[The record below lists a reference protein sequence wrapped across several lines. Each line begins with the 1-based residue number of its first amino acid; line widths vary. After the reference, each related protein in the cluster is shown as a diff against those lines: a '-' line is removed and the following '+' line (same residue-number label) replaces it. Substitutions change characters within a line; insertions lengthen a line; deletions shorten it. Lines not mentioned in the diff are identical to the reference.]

1 MALSPMLLPTPTS
14 VPTTA
19 RGPLMPSP
27 AMAMAV
33 EAMATVDAATAVA
46 TTARGRLRPSPATV
60 MAVEATAMVDVATA
74 VATTARGRLRPS
86 PATAMDVAMEATAV
100 ATAGTTVELRS
111 KRSELSLCEDRSV
124 FHENSTQKVLEK

>member
-1 MALSPMLLPTPTS
+1 MGMALSPMPLPTPTL

-19 RGPLMPSP
+19 RGLLM
-27 AMAMAV
+27 
-33 EAMATVDAATAVA
+33 
-46 TTARGRLRPSPATV
+46 LSPATV
-60 MAVEATAMVDVATA
+60 MAVVMAMVDVATA

-86 PATAMDVAMEATAV
+86 PATAMDAAMEATAA

-111 KRSELSLCEDRSV
+111 KSSELSLCEDRSV

>member
-1 MALSPMLLPTPTS
+1 M
-14 VPTTA
+14 
-19 RGPLMPSP
+19 G
-27 AMAMAV
+27 

-46 TTARGRLRPSPATV
+46 TTARGRLRPSPAMV

-86 PATAMDVAMEATAV
+86 PATATDVAME

-111 KRSELSLCEDRSV
+111 KRSELSLCEDRSA

>member
-1 MALSPMLLPTPTS
+1 MLSPATAMA
-14 VPTTA
+14 VEAMAMVDVATTA
-19 RGPLMPSP
+19 ATMARGRLRPSP

-33 EAMATVDAATAVA
+33 EAM
-46 TTARGRLRPSPATV
+46 
-60 MAVEATAMVDVATA
+60 AMVDVATA

-86 PATAMDVAMEATAV
+86 PATATDAAMEATAA

>member
-1 MALSPMLLPTPTS
+1 M
-14 VPTTA
+14 
-19 RGPLMPSP
+19 G
-27 AMAMAV
+27 

-46 TTARGRLRPSPATV
+46 TTARGRLRPSPAMV
-60 MAVEATAMVDVATA
+60 MTVEATAMADVAMA

-111 KRSELSLCEDRSV
+111 KRSEMSLCEDRSV
-124 FHENSTQKVLEK
+124 FHENST

>member
-1 MALSPMLLPTPTS
+1 MAMASAMLPATPTALSPMPLPTPTL
-14 VPTTA
+14 VHTTA

-27 AMAMAV
+27 AMVMAV
-33 EAMATVDAATAVA
+33 EAMAMVDVVMAVEA
-46 TTARGRLRPSPATV
+46 MARGRLRPS
-60 MAVEATAMVDVATA
+60 
-74 VATTARGRLRPS
+74 R
-86 PATAMDVAMEATAV
+86 ATAMDVAMEATAV

>member
-1 MALSPMLLPTPTS
+1 MGMPTL
-14 VPTTA
+14 VP
-19 RGPLMPSP
+19 
-27 AMAMAV
+27 
-33 EAMATVDAATAVA
+33 

-60 MAVEATAMVDVATA
+60 MAVVMAMVATA

-86 PATAMDVAMEATAV
+86 PAMVMDVAMEAMAA

-124 FHENSTQKVLEK
+124 FHENSMQKIFKKKIHPKKKNPKKKKKKKKKKS

>member
-1 MALSPMLLPTPTS
+1 M
-14 VPTTA
+14 
-19 RGPLMPSP
+19 G
-27 AMAMAV
+27 
-33 EAMATVDAATAVA
+33 VDAATAVA

-60 MAVEATAMVDVATA
+60 MAVEATAMADVAMA
-74 VATTARGRLRPS
+74 VEATARGRLRPS

-124 FHENSTQKVLEK
+124 FHENSMQKVLEK

>member
-14 VPTTA
+14 GPSTA
-19 RGPLMPSP
+19 RGPLMLSP
-27 AMAMAV
+27 ATAMAL

-46 TTARGRLRPSPATV
+46 TTARGRLRPSPAMAT
-60 MAVEATAMVDVATA
+60 AVEATAMVA

>member
-1 MALSPMLLPTPTS
+1 MASATLPATPMALLPTLLPTPTS
-14 VPTTA
+14 VP
-19 RGPLMPSP
+19 
-27 AMAMAV
+27 
-33 EAMATVDAATAVA
+33 

-60 MAVEATAMVDVATA
+60 MAVEATAMVDAVTA

-100 ATAGTTVELRS
+100 ATAGTTGELRS

>member
-1 MALSPMLLPTPTS
+1 MGTPTL

-19 RGPLMPSP
+19 RGPLM
-27 AMAMAV
+27 
-33 EAMATVDAATAVA
+33 
-46 TTARGRLRPSPATV
+46 LSPATA
-60 MAVEATAMVDVATA
+60 MAVATA

-86 PATAMDVAMEATAV
+86 PAMAMAVEAMAMVDVATAVATTARGRPRLSPVMAMDEAMEATAA

-124 FHENSTQKVLEK
+124 FNENY